1 MSPRI
6 ALLAL
11 AVVVAGC
18 TDRTGPE
25 PPFRAPSGPGPD
37 VRIKPAATA
46 RDVRERLAR
55 HLARALARADLRR
68 EVKAALDG
76 SPVRE
81 HKLHFQRWLDAGDRH
96 TLQEVARADGVPEAA
111 LAADAYGVSALEM
124 YLPVPAHRAAWQGDE
139 HLLVA
144 TVGADHEAP
153 VAFTLE
159 GTRLVL
165 DPERPPATPVLV
177 LVPAE
182 SDFDHPSVAP
192 KVESFIGD
200 GGGAPAGPPH
210 GLYMRSAHFVSD
222 FEGWPKGNPE
232 YEIHILGQAGTSD
245 SLQSYSCAGER
256 AGGSYYQFN
265 MDGSDWTGSVLLI
278 SDQQIAAF
286 KGTHPNQNFRVF
298 AVEDDDTACEIKV
311 DPNRFST
318 LVKAVESAYPQLT
331 GGKDSTT
338 SSLARLWKKANALQK
353 IIKAIASLLLTN
365 DELIGN
371 AVEASLTGQSYP
383 GYNWVVKG
391 DANKTNGMLY
401 LKMQ

>member
-6 ALLAL
+6 ALIALAL
-11 AVVVAGC
+11 VLGGC

-25 PPFRAPSGPGPD
+25 PPLRAPPGPAPE
-37 VRIKPAATA
+37 VRVKPAANA
-46 RDVRERLAR
+46 RDGRERLAR

-68 EVKAALDG
+68 ELKAALDG
-76 SPVRE
+76 SPERE
-81 HKLHFQRWLDAGDRH
+81 HKLHFQRWLDAADRRM
-96 TLQEVARADGVPEAA
+96 LRAVARAGGVSEQAVE
-111 LAADAYGVSALEM
+111 ADAHGMSALEM
-124 YLPVPAHRAAWQGDE
+124 YLPVPAHRAAWRGDD

-153 VAFTLE
+153 VAFTLKGE
-159 GTRLVL
+159 RLVL
-165 DPERPPATPVLV
+165 DPERAPTTPVLV
-177 LVPAE
+177 IVPAE
-182 SDFDHPSVAP
+182 TDFDHPSPGP
-192 KVESFIGD
+192 KVESFVGD

-210 GLYMRSAHFVSD
+210 GLYMRAAHFVSD

-232 YEIHILGQAGTSD
+232 YEIHILGQAGTTD
-245 SLQSYSCAGER
+245 SMQSYSCAGER
-256 AGGSYYQFN
+256 VLGYYQFN

-278 SDQQIAAF
+278 SDAEIAAF
-286 KGTHPNQNFRVF
+286 RSKHPNQNFRVF

-318 LVKAVESAYPQLT
+318 LVKGVEAAYPQLT

-338 SSLARLWKKANALQK
+338 SSLVRLWKKANALQK
-353 IIKAIASLLLTN
+353 IIKAIASFLTTN

-391 DANKTNGMLY
+391 DANKTNGTLN
-401 LKMQ
+401 LRMQ

>member
-1 MSPRI
+1 M
-6 ALLAL
+6 ALAL
-11 AVVVAGC
+11 VIAGC

-25 PPFRAPSGPGPD
+25 PPLRAPAGPGPG
-37 VRIKPAATA
+37 VRVQPAPPA
-46 RDVRERLAR
+46 RERLAR
-55 HLARALARADLRR
+55 HLARALARAEIRR

-81 HKLHFQRWLDAGDRH
+81 HKLHFQRWLDANDRRM
-96 TLQEVARADGVPEAA
+96 LRQVAGANGVAEGA
-111 LAADAYGVSALEM
+111 LAAEAHGLTALEM
-124 YLPVPAHRAAWQGDE
+124 YLPVPAHRAAWQGGE
-139 HLLVA
+139 NLLVA

-153 VAFTLE
+153 VAYTLQ
-159 GTRLVL
+159 GRRLVL

-177 LVPAE
+177 VVPAE
-182 SDFDHPSVAP
+182 TDFDHPPGP
-192 KVESFIGD
+192 KVESFVGD
-200 GGGAPAGPPH
+200 GGGAPAGPPR
-210 GLYMRSAHFVSD
+210 GLYLRAAHFSSD

-232 YEIHILGQAGTSD
+232 YEIHILGQAGATD

-256 AGGSYYQFN
+256 ASGSYYQFN

-286 KGTHPNQNFRVF
+286 KGSHPNQNFRVF

-318 LVKAVESAYPQLT
+318 LVKSVEAAYPQLT

-353 IIKAIASLLLTN
+353 ILKAIASFLKTN

-391 DANKTNGMLY
+391 DSSKTNGMLY
-401 LKMQ
+401 LRMQ

>member
-6 ALLAL
+6 PLLAL
-11 AVVVAGC
+11 ALVLASC

-25 PPFRAPSGPGPD
+25 PPLRAPSGPGAQ
-37 VRIKPAATA
+37 VRVKSAAVA

-55 HLARALARADLRR
+55 HLARALARAEFRR
-68 EVKAALDG
+68 EVKAALDR
-76 SPVRE
+76 SSVPE

-96 TLQEVARADGVPEAA
+96 ALREVARADGVAEAA
-111 LAADAYGVSALEM
+111 LAADAHGVSSLEM
-124 YLPVPAHRAAWQGDE
+124 YLPVPAHRAAWAGDE

-159 GTRLVL
+159 GRRMVL

-177 LVPAE
+177 VVPAE
-182 SDFDHPSVAP
+182 TDFDHLSAGP

-210 GLYMRSAHFVSD
+210 GLYMRAAHFVSD

-232 YEIHILGQAGTSD
+232 YEIHILGQAGATD

-286 KGTHPNQNFRVF
+286 KGSHPKQNFRIF
-298 AVEDDDTACEIKV
+298 AVEDDDTACEIKA
-311 DPNRFST
+311 DPNRFGT
-318 LVKAVESAYPQLT
+318 MVKAVESAYPQLT

-338 SSLARLWKKANALQK
+338 ITLVRLWKKANALQK
-353 IIKAIASLLLTN
+353 IIKAIASFLLTN

-371 AVEASLTGQSYP
+371 AVEASVTGQSYP

-391 DANKTNGMLY
+391 DANPTNGL
-401 LKMQ
+401 LNLRMQ

>member
-6 ALLAL
+6 ALMALAL
-11 AVVVAGC
+11 VLAGC

-25 PPFRAPSGPGPD
+25 PPLRAPSGPGPE
-37 VRIKPAATA
+37 VRVKPAATA
-46 RDVRERLAR
+46 RDARERLAR
-55 HLARALARADLRR
+55 HLARALARADVRR
-68 EVKAALDG
+68 AVKAALDG
-76 SPVRE
+76 SPFRE
-81 HKLHFQRWLDAGDRH
+81 HKLHFQRWLDADDRGM
-96 TLQEVARADGVPEAA
+96 LRAIARASGVAEGA
-111 LAADAYGVSALEM
+111 LAADAHGLTPLEM
-124 YLPVPAHRAAWQGDE
+124 YLPVAAHRAAWQGGE
-139 HLLVA
+139 NLLVA

-153 VAFTLE
+153 VAYTLE
-159 GTRLVL
+159 GRRLVL

-177 LVPAE
+177 VVPAE
-182 SDFDHPSVAP
+182 TDFDHPPGP
-192 KVESFIGD
+192 KLESFLGD

-210 GLYMRSAHFVSD
+210 GLYMRAAHFVSD

-232 YEIHILGQAGTSD
+232 YEIHILGQAGATD

-256 AGGSYYQFN
+256 ASGSYYQFN
-265 MDGSDWTGSVLLI
+265 MDGSDWTGSVLLM

-286 KGTHPNQNFRVF
+286 KNSHPNQNFRVF

-353 IIKAIASLLLTN
+353 IIKAIASFLKTN

-371 AVEASLTGQSYP
+371 AVEASVTGQSYP

-391 DANKTNGMLY
+391 ESNKTNGMLY
-401 LKMQ
+401 LRMQ

>member
-6 ALLAL
+6 SLLAL
-11 AVVVAGC
+11 ALVLAGC

-25 PPFRAPSGPGPD
+25 PPLRAPSGPGPE
-37 VRIKPAATA
+37 VRVKPAAMA

-55 HLARALARADLRR
+55 HLARALARGEFRR
-68 EVKAALDG
+68 EVKAALDR
-76 SPVRE
+76 SSVPE
-81 HKLHFQRWLDAGDRH
+81 HKLHFQRWLDAADRH
-96 TLQEVARADGVPEAA
+96 ALREVARADGVSEAA
-111 LAADAYGVSALEM
+111 LAADAHGVSGLEM
-124 YLPVPAHRAAWQGDE
+124 YLPVPAHRAVWTGDE

-153 VAFTLE
+153 VAFTLD
-159 GTRLVL
+159 GRRMVL

-177 LVPAE
+177 VVPAE
-182 SDFDHPSVAP
+182 TDFDHPSAGL
-192 KVESFIGD
+192 KVESFLGD

-210 GLYMRSAHFVSD
+210 GLYMRAAHFASD

-232 YEIHILGQAGTSD
+232 YEIHILGQAGATD

-256 AGGSYYQFN
+256 ADGSYYQFN

-278 SDQQIAAF
+278 SDAQITAF
-286 KGTHPNQNFRVF
+286 KNSHPKQNFRIF

-311 DPNRFST
+311 DPNRFGT

-338 SSLARLWKKANALQK
+338 TSLVRLWKKANALQK
-353 IIKAIASLLLTN
+353 IIQAIASFLLTN

-371 AVEASLTGQSYP
+371 AVEASVTGQSVP

-401 LKMQ
+401 LRMQ

>member
-6 ALLAL
+6 ALMALAL
-11 AVVVAGC
+11 VLAGC

-25 PPFRAPSGPGPD
+25 PPLRAPSGPAPE
-37 VRIKPAATA
+37 VRVKPAAVA
-46 RDVRERLAR
+46 RDARERLAR

-68 EVKAALDG
+68 ELKAALDG

-81 HKLHFQRWLDAGDRH
+81 HKLHFQRWLDAADRRM
-96 TLQEVARADGVPEAA
+96 LRAVARADGVSDQAVE
-111 LAADAYGVSALEM
+111 ADAHGISALEM
-124 YLPVPAHRAAWQGDE
+124 YLPVPAHRAAWRGDD

-153 VAFTLE
+153 VAYTLRGE
-159 GTRLVL
+159 RVVL

-177 LVPAE
+177 IVPAE
-182 SDFDHPSVAP
+182 TDFDHPSP
-192 KVESFIGD
+192 GPMVESFLGD

-210 GLYMRSAHFVSD
+210 GLYMRAAHFVSD

-232 YEIHILGQAGTSD
+232 YEIHILGQAGTTD
-245 SLQSYSCAGER
+245 SMQSYSCAGER
-256 AGGSYYQFN
+256 ALGYYQFN
-265 MDGSDWTGSVLLI
+265 MDGLDWTGSVLLI
-278 SDQQIAAF
+278 SDAQIAAF
-286 KGTHPNQNFRVF
+286 KSKHPNQNFRVF

-318 LVKAVESAYPQLT
+318 LVKGVEAAYPQLT

-338 SSLARLWKKANALQK
+338 SSLVRLWKKANALQK
-353 IIKAIASLLLTN
+353 IIKAIASFLTTN

-391 DANKTNGMLY
+391 DANKTNGTLN
-401 LKMQ
+401 LRMQ

>member
-6 ALLAL
+6 ALFALAL
-11 AVVVAGC
+11 VVSGC

-25 PPFRAPSGPGPD
+25 PPLRAPSGPGAQAR
-37 VRIKPAATA
+37 VKPAAMA
-46 RDVRERLAR
+46 RDARERLAR
-55 HLARALARADLRR
+55 HLARALAHAEVRR

-76 SPVRE
+76 STVPE
-81 HKLHFQRWLDAGDRH
+81 HKLHFQRWLHAADRRM
-96 TLQEVARADGVPEAA
+96 LRAVARADGVAEAEVE
-111 LAADAYGVSALEM
+111 ADAEGMSALEM
-124 YLPVPAHRAAWQGDE
+124 YLPVPAHRAAWQGGED
-139 HLLVA
+139 LLVA

-159 GTRLVL
+159 GKRLVL
-165 DPERPPATPVLV
+165 DAERPPVTPVLV
-177 LVPAE
+177 VVPAE
-182 SDFDHPSVAP
+182 TDFDHPAGGNN
-192 KVESFIGD
+192 VESLLGD

-210 GLYMRSAHFVSD
+210 GLYMKAAHFVSD

-232 YEIHILGQAGTSD
+232 YEIHILGQAGATD

-265 MDGSDWTGSVLLI
+265 MDGPDWTGSVVLV

-286 KGTHPNQNFRVF
+286 KSSHPNQNFRVF

-311 DPNRFST
+311 DPNRFGT

-331 GGKDSTT
+331 GSKDTTT
-338 SSLARLWKKANALQK
+338 SSLVRLWKKANALQK
-353 IIKAIASLLLTN
+353 IIKAIASFLLTN

-371 AVEASLTGQSYP
+371 AVEIGLTGESHP

-391 DANKTNGMLY
+391 DANKTNGWLS